1 MCPVSP
7 PSQHSTDIVN
17 VRTRWAFP
25 GQNCCGNS
33 LSGASARG
41 RVTSIAPRVAHS
53 RSVDMCFCVCFFGT
67 PPRVPPAKPSV
78 PASQAIP
85 LTFPCVVDFGAG
97 DSNVDVLRL
106 LESWSSRGEKWRAGE
121 KKMSPFGDP

>member
-7 PSQHSTDIVN
+7 PSQHSTDIVK

-25 GQNCCGNS
+25 GQHCCGNS

-67 PPRVPPAKPSV
+67 PPRIPPAKPSV

-85 LTFPCVVDFGAG
+85 LTFPCVVDFGTG

-106 LESWSSRGEKWRAGE
+106 LESWSSREEKWRAGE
-121 KKMSPFGDP
+121 KK